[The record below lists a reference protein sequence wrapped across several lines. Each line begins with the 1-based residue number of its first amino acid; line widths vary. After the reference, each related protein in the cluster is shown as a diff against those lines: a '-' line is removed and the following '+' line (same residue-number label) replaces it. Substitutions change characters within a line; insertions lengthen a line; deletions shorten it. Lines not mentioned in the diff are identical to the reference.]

1 MERMKL
7 SMENNEMS
15 ASCKPS
21 RAAPPPPVPSHAPN
35 ANHHSNRSHFNGDR
49 NNNRSTATA
58 KIPTVIRPK
67 MVETPT
73 KKAPPRPPPP
83 RVDYV
88 PTRTTSL
95 SKTSVGPPPA
105 VPTPPAHK
113 TLSKGNTN
121 HKGLHIN
128 TAKAL
133 RRVKIFGKS
142 TSGGSSKS
150 STSNANSEFVT
161 SGLGGGYGSYTN
173 QALSQPPRTNSKK
186 QAPLPPRGQNGF
198 GGGSHVVATG
208 TLISLDTPPSSP
220 GAFGTDLLLQAPAS
234 KNHIASNNVQSLLD
248 VDFPEPVNTS
258 EGCLLDMDIP
268 PLISTIST
276 SMSVDNF
283 GSTPFDPFVSQAQQP
298 QLNRKL
304 SLPAITGSLVQ
315 PLLPFNGTSSRIS
328 QIREESNAVP
338 PGSPPPPRGPAPQL
352 HLHDTSV
359 VHPNPCGMALQDHQ
373 QPATGELAFS
383 QYDLIELVSDHN
395 DRYYM
400 CRLDDQEGLVR
411 KNALEILTPL
421 EDSQQDSEPEC
432 LQDVWRSGGINKHQS
447 TNLCNVNDDKP
458 EPERCSTRDPSS
470 QSSWSAKP
478 VASVSPLPVTDIAVT
493 SSEERSV
500 NPVSV
505 SPAPHSHAPPEGFEW
520 AVALYDFEAQRGDE
534 LGFAAGEKLLVECR
548 FDHDWLYGCTVKD
561 SRCGLFPAA
570 FVQLENDSETES
582 LKETDSINSKAAE
595 LISPPA
601 VEVSSGSISVTGRPA
616 VALYTFMA
624 EQEGDLGFEEG
635 ETVYVLSRINKDWLQ
650 GRNKRGK
657 EGQFP
662 ASFVQPERESSA
674 TTMEISGIDGHNK
687 STPAKDAGVYV
698 CLYDF
703 EAQQDDDLTIHFGD
717 KIQVTKMVSE
727 EWWQGRILG
736 NQQEGIF
743 PATFVKPL

>member
-133 RRVKIFGKS
+133 RRVKIFGQLVFYSSYFMVASIKSSVRSTYDKHFSPATEGYCRSRYWESTDYGQANTDMSYCNCKS

-447 TNLCNVNDDKP
+447 TNLCNVNVIILFYAVFFCCLGFFYYCYISMFIVVPLLGLSLLSMLMDVASLSIHNVNSDKCYTIP
-458 EPERCSTRDPSS
+458 PGDAGACAGFAKLIVGGVMLGPRSPALVLLCFAVIH
-470 QSSWSAKP
+470 SWSQWI
-478 VASVSPLPVTDIAVT
+478 VW
-493 SSEERSV
+493 R
-500 NPVSV
+500 
-505 SPAPHSHAPPEGFEW
+505 EG
-520 AVALYDFEAQRGDE
+520 
-534 LGFAAGEKLLVECR
+534 GE
-548 FDHDWLYGCTVKD
+548 
-561 SRCGLFPAA
+561 
-570 FVQLENDSETES
+570 
-582 LKETDSINSKAAE
+582 
-595 LISPPA
+595 
-601 VEVSSGSISVTGRPA
+601 
-616 VALYTFMA
+616 
-624 EQEGDLGFEEG
+624 
-635 ETVYVLSRINKDWLQ
+635 
-650 GRNKRGK
+650 
-657 EGQFP
+657 
-662 ASFVQPERESSA
+662 
-674 TTMEISGIDGHNK
+674 
-687 STPAKDAGVYV
+687 
-698 CLYDF
+698 
-703 EAQQDDDLTIHFGD
+703 
-717 KIQVTKMVSE
+717 
-727 EWWQGRILG
+727 
-736 NQQEGIF
+736 
-743 PATFVKPL
+743 